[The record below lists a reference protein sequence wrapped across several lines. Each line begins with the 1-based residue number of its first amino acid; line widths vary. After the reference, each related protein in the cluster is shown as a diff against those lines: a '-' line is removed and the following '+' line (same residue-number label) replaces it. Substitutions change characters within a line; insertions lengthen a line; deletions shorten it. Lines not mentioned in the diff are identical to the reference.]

1 MTERTKGYC
10 QMMTRSIIKS
20 TGRFVPDHH
29 VSNDDLARILDTSD
43 EWIRQRTGIET
54 RCWVNEGD
62 DVGPS
67 DLALEAS
74 KIALERAGWER
85 GDLDLIVLATMTSDV
100 YVPGSGVILQ
110 HKLGAKNVPALDIRQ
125 QCTGFLHGL
134 ELCDAYIQSGTAQKI
149 LLVGAETQSRF
160 LELTTQNRDTA
171 VIFADGAG
179 AACIEARETNEESG
193 ILASVFHANGK
204 YADILRVGI
213 PARKSGPVM
222 NAEVLAKQEYL
233 PYMDGGTV
241 FKLAVTLLPKV
252 ARELLEKVGIQPEA
266 LDMIV
271 PHQANLRINEAFRD
285 RMKLPEEKVY
295 NNIQQ
300 YGNTTAAT
308 IPIALDELMEKEMLK
323 SGNNVMFIGLGAGLT
338 WGGVIYRLP

>member
-1 MTERTKGYC
+1 
-10 QMMTRSIIKS
+10 MMKRSVIRS
-20 TGRFVPDHH
+20 TGRFVPDRH
-29 VSNDDLARILDTSD
+29 VSNDDLAGILDTSD
-43 EWIRQRTGIET
+43 EWIRQRTGIEA
-54 RCWVNEGD
+54 RYWVGEGA
-62 DVGPS
+62 DVGTS

-74 KIALERAGWER
+74 KIALQRAGWEPT
-85 GDLDLIVLATMTSDV
+85 DLDLIVLATMTSDV

-134 ELCDAYIQSGTAQKI
+134 ELCDAYIRSGKAQKI
-149 LLVGAETQSRF
+149 LMVGAETQSRF
-160 LELTTQNRDTA
+160 LQLTTRNRDTA

-179 AACIEARETNEESG
+179 AACIEARETNEETG
-193 ILASVFHANGK
+193 ILASVFHADGR
-204 YADILRVGI
+204 YADVLRVGV

-222 NAEVLAKQEYL
+222 NAEVLARQEYF

-252 ARELLEKVGIQPEA
+252 ARELLEKAGIQPEA
-266 LDMIV
+266 LDMVV

-285 RMKLPEEKVY
+285 RMKIPHEKVY

-308 IPIALDELMEKEMLK
+308 IPIALDELMEKEILK
-323 SGNNVMFIGLGAGLT
+323 SGHNVMFIGLGAGLT
-338 WGGVIYRLP
+338 WGGVMYRLP